1 MNIKDYLHL
10 YISTDTK
17 LICVK
22 EPMVWDENGL
32 KSWLKPGDW
41 LPVSPIILHQL
52 DLYEVFDC
60 FKPLLRPLS
69 DMTEEEAVNV
79 GILPKRHWH
88 EDTPQEQIDWLCNNW
103 NMEIYSPSD
112 LRYLLSEGFDLFGL
126 IDAGLALDKTTYQ
139 SPKIQQP

>member
-1 MNIKDYLHL
+1 MNIKDYIHL
-10 YISTDTK
+10 YIGCEC
-17 LICVK
+17 LY
-22 EPMVWDENGL
+22 
-32 KSWLKPGDW
+32 DW
-41 LPVSPIILHQL
+41 LYYNETDLFGKVTSKIIEDVRTPHLSGAATN
-52 DLYEVFDC
+52 VR
-60 FKPLLRPLS
+60 PLLRPLS
-69 DMTEEEAVNV
+69 DMTDEEAVNV